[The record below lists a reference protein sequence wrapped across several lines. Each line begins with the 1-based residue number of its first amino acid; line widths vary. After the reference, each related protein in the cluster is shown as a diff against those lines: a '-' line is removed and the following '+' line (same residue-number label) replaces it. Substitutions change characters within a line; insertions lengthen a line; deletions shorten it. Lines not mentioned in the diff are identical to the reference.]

1 MSKVESVIS
10 ESHMYASSVG
20 ELRRDAANSETYVSE
35 CITQLFESQVE
46 RTPTAPAI
54 CFEEQELT
62 YRELNERANR
72 LAHYLRE
79 RGVGPEQLV
88 GLYFERSIEMVVGL
102 LAILK
107 AGGAYLPLDTNYP
120 PERLRYMIADAG
132 VKVLLAQKQ
141 LPEELAES
149 EVEVVRL
156 DQASAALA
164 KQSGE
169 NPATEIHGANLAY
182 VIYTSG
188 STGTPKGVMIQH
200 QGLCNLAL
208 AQARLF
214 HLHPRS
220 RVLQFASISFDA
232 SVSEIFKTFAA
243 GGTLIIPPPD
253 RLLVGAELSRALTDD
268 GITAVT
274 LPPTILATLTQQEFP
289 KLETIIVAGEACSA
303 ELAAR
308 WSKVP
313 HFINAYGPTEATVCG
328 TVGERRDDA
337 TGRPPS
343 IGYAIDNTQI
353 LVLDESLAPV
363 GVGTTGELYIGGIGV
378 ARGYLGRPEQTA
390 ERFVPHPY
398 AATGGA
404 RLYRTGDLARYRE
417 NGELEYVGRQDHQ
430 VKVRGHRIELGEI
443 EAALSGHES
452 VHESVVVVREDED
465 GESRLVAYV
474 VIDAG
479 RQNESTSELRDHLKQ
494 RLPEYMVPASFVKLS
509 ALPLTANGKVDRQA
523 LPAVARLRP
532 ETSAEYAAP
541 RTELESLLAKLWE
554 ALLRVEP
561 VGRDDNFFELGGDS
575 IGAALFLNRLQ
586 AELNEVIY
594 VVALFDAPSLKDL
607 AQYLEEKYPDA
618 IARKYGREIRSEREN
633 GEHKIDAAKVAHL
646 RSLISGPASVHTTKV
661 VTKNPPAVFILSPP
675 RSGSTLLRV
684 MLAGHPGLFAPPEL
698 QLLQFDNLAERKQ
711 VFSGR
716 YSFWLEGTIRALMEI
731 TGGDAD
737 EARQTMED
745 FERQKLPTQQ
755 FYSRLQQWI
764 GSRMLVD
771 KTPSYALHLETL
783 QKAEVYFENA
793 RYIHLLRHPNGMI
806 RSFQDAKLDQIFR
819 YEHPFPVRELAELI
833 WIVCHENIV
842 QFLTTIPEERQH
854 RVRFEELVSEP
865 RASMEALCRFLQL
878 DFHEDMLEP
887 HRAKERKMTDGI
899 HGLSRM
905 LGDIKFHEHKT
916 IDARI
921 AERWRAVD
929 GESEISDVTRTIAGA
944 LGYQIHV

>member
-1 MSKVESVIS
+1 MSKVELVR
-10 ESHMYASSVG
+10 A
-20 ELRRDAANSETYVSE
+20 DSETAVNRALS
-35 CITQLFESQVE
+35 CITQLFEMQVE
-46 RTPTAPAI
+46 RTPKATAI
-54 CFEEQELT
+54 RFEEQELT
-62 YRELNERANR
+62 YREVNERANR
-72 LAHYLRE
+72 LAHSLRE
-79 RGVGPEQLV
+79 RGIGPEQLV
-88 GLYFERSIEMVVGL
+88 GLYVERSIEMVVGL
-102 LAILK
+102 LGILK

-132 VKVLLAQKQ
+132 VKVLLAQKD
-141 LPEELAES
+141 LPQELAES

-156 DQASAALA
+156 DQASEALA
-164 KQSGE
+164 RQSGE
-169 NPATEIHGANLAY
+169 NPATEIRGTNLAY

-214 HLHPRS
+214 HLHPHS

-253 RLLVGAELSRALTDD
+253 RLLVGAELTRALMDD

-274 LPPTILATLTQQEFP
+274 LPPSILATLPQQEFP
-289 KLETIIVAGEACSA
+289 KLETIIVAGEACST

-308 WSKVP
+308 WAKVS

-363 GVGTTGELYIGGIGV
+363 KVGTTGELYIGGIGV

-390 ERFVPHPY
+390 ERFVPHPC
-398 AATGGA
+398 AATEGE

-417 NGELEYVGRQDHQ
+417 NGELDYVGRQDHQ

-443 EAALSGHES
+443 ETALNGHES
-452 VHESVVVVREDED
+452 VRESVVVLREDED

-474 VIDAG
+474 VSEE
-479 RQNESTSELRDHLKQ
+479 QSTSELRNYLKQ
-494 RLPEYMVPASFVKLS
+494 RLPEYMVPATFVKLA

-532 ETSAEYAAP
+532 ETSVAYAEP
-541 RTELESLLAKLWE
+541 RTELESLLANLWE
-554 ALLRVEP
+554 ELLRVEP

-618 IARKYGREIRSEREN
+618 IARKYGREFRSDYEN
-633 GEHKIDAAKVAHL
+633 GKHKIDAATVAHL
-646 RSLISGPASVHTTKV
+646 RSLIGGPDSANITKII
-661 VTKNPPAVFILSPP
+661 TKNPPAVFILSPP

-684 MLAGHPGLFAPPEL
+684 MLAGHPDLFAPPEL
-698 QLLQFDNLAERKQ
+698 QLLQFDNLAERKET
-711 VFSGR
+711 FSGR

-731 TGGDAD
+731 NGASADDAR
-737 EARQTMED
+737 ETIEE

-755 FYSRLQQWI
+755 FYLRLQQWI
-764 GSRMLVD
+764 GDRMLVD

-833 WIVCHENIV
+833 WIVCHENILK
-842 QFLTTIPEERQH
+842 FLTNIPDERRH

-865 RASMEALCRFLQL
+865 RASMESLCRFLQL

-887 HRAKERKMTDGI
+887 HQAKERKMTDGI

-929 GESEISDVTRTIAGA
+929 GESETSDVTRTIAA
-944 LGYQIHV
+944 TLGYSR

>member
-1 MSKVESVIS
+1 MSKVE
-10 ESHMYASSVG
+10 
-20 ELRRDAANSETYVSE
+20 RRQLEPVDSDTARNCASE
-35 CITQLFESQVE
+35 CITQLFELQVE
-46 RTPTAPAI
+46 RTPAASAI
-54 CFEEQELT
+54 CFEEHALT
-62 YRELNERANR
+62 YRQLNERANR

-79 RGVGPEQLV
+79 RGVGPERLV
-88 GLYFERSIEMVVGL
+88 GLYFQRSVEMVVGL
-102 LAILK
+102 LGILK

-120 PERLRYMIADAG
+120 SERLRYMIADAG
-132 VKVLLAQKQ
+132 VKVLLAQKA
-141 LPEELAES
+141 LPEPFAAS

-156 DQASAALA
+156 DHASEALA

-169 NPATEIHGANLAY
+169 NPTSDIHGANLAY

-188 STGTPKGVMIQH
+188 STGRPKGVMIQH
-200 QGLCNLAL
+200 QGLCNLAST
-208 AQARLF
+208 QARLF

-243 GGTLIIPPPD
+243 GGTLILPPPD
-253 RLLVGAELSRALTDD
+253 PVLVGAELSRVLLED
-268 GITAVT
+268 GITVVT
-274 LPPTILATLTQQEFP
+274 LPPSILATLTPQEFP
-289 KLETIIVAGEACSA
+289 RLETLIVAGEACSA

-308 WSKVP
+308 WAKVP
-313 HFINAYGPTEATVCG
+313 HFINAYGPTEATVCA
-328 TVGERRDDA
+328 TIGERRDDG

-343 IGYAIDNTQI
+343 IGCPIDNSRI
-353 LVLDESLAPV
+353 LVLEGSLAAA
-363 GVGTTGELYIGGIGV
+363 GAGTRGELYIGGIGV
-378 ARGYLGRPEQTA
+378 ARGYLERPDLTA

-398 AATGGA
+398 AVTEGE
-404 RLYRTGDLARYRE
+404 RLYRTGDLVRYRE

-443 EAALSGHES
+443 EAALSGHEL
-452 VHESVVVVREDED
+452 VRENVVVLIEDD
-465 GESRLVAYV
+465 GEPRLVAYV
-474 VIDAG
+474 VVDAG
-479 RQNESTSELRDHLKQ
+479 RQKESISELRECLKQ
-494 RLPEYMVPASFVKLS
+494 RLPDYMVPATFVNLA

-532 ETSAEYAAP
+532 ETSIAYAEP
-541 RTELESLLAKLWE
+541 RTELETLLAKLWE
-554 ALLRVEP
+554 ELLRVEP

-594 VVALFDAPSLKDL
+594 VVALFDAPSLKEL

-618 IARKYGREIRSEREN
+618 IARKYGREYRSEQ
-633 GEHKIDAAKVAHL
+633 EHGAHTVDEAKVAHL
-646 RSLISGPASVHTTKV
+646 RSLISGPASANTTKIV
-661 VTKNPPAVFILSPP
+661 AKNPPAVFILSPP

-684 MLAGHPGLFAPPEL
+684 MLAGHPDLFAPPEL

-711 VFSGR
+711 TFSGR

-737 EARQTMED
+737 EARQTIED
-745 FERQKLPTQQ
+745 FEQQKLPTQQ
-755 FYSRLQQWI
+755 FYLRLQQWI
-764 GSRMLVD
+764 EGRMLVD

-833 WIVCHENIV
+833 WIVCHENILR
-842 QFLTTIPEERQH
+842 FLTTIPDERRH
-854 RVRFEELVSEP
+854 RVRFEELVSQP
-865 RASMEALCRFLQL
+865 RSSMEALCRFLQL

-887 HRAKERKMTDGI
+887 HQAKERKMTDGI

-929 GESEISDVTRTIAGA
+929 GEGETSELTRTIAEA
-944 LGYQIHV
+944 LGYQDFSKSEQVLPAPAL